1 MVRNYEDRI
10 LTRNRK
16 GQESEDSGQRAVR
29 LFVLFVV
36 PASAQ
41 GQEGNGTIDWWT
53 VGVTLVGIFVAAIGT
68 VAAIVM
74 LVQGMI
80 RDLKTDN
87 QRAHD
92 GIKETIKESA
102 QGINQRI
109 TDFDKSQNERSTLSA
124 PGW

>member
-1 MVRNYEDRI
+1 MKTLVN
-10 LTRNRK
+10 
-16 GQESEDSGQRAVR
+16 V

-41 GQEGNGTIDWWT
+41 EQEGNGTIDWWT

-80 RDLKTDN
+80 GDLKTDN

-109 TDFDKSQNERSTLSA
+109 TDFDKSQRPHPA
-124 PGW
+124 PTGS